1 MNATL
6 VTGADGHVGRAL
18 ARHLL
23 ERSDDALVLFVR
35 AAGVDEQRV
44 KRQKL
49 GALAV
54 HPRCRVVF
62 GDLRAPDP
70 FEAVDPDEVSAI
82 LHCAAVTSFTVDR
95 ATATEVNVIGTKK
108 ALEFAACCTRLRR
121 FGLVSTIYAC
131 GLRDGV
137 IDEAAFE
144 EAPGYANYYEWSKW
158 QAERLVLGQP
168 DLPSHVYRLATIVA
182 EDPGG
187 AVVQHNALHNTLRL
201 MYYGLLSVVPG
212 NTATRVYTTST
223 ADVARSIGSLFLHDD
238 ATGIWHVS
246 DAGSAALTLG
256 EFTEIAYEAFRADPA
271 FARRRILKPLFCD
284 HESFVSLVEG
294 IGQFGSIVSQSLQS
308 VAPFARQLYSDK
320 DVRTARTDRA
330 LGRPSPDPRGLV
342 DAAARFLVR
351 RRWGNRPK
359 TIGGGAD
366 A

>member
-6 VTGADGHVGRAL
+6 ITGADGHVGRAL
-18 ARHLL
+18 ANRLL
-23 ERSDDALVLFVR
+23 ESSDDALVLVVR
-35 AAGVDEQRV
+35 ATGVDEQRA

-70 FEAVDPDEVSAI
+70 FEALGPDDVSAI

-95 ATATEVNVIGTKK
+95 STATDVNVLGTEK
-108 ALEFAACCTRLRR
+108 ALAFAARCTRLRR

-137 IDEAAFE
+137 IDEAAFD
-144 EAPGYANYYEWSKW
+144 EAPGYANHYEWSKW

-168 DLPSHVYRLATIVA
+168 DLPWHIYRLATIVA
-182 EDPGG
+182 EDAGG
-187 AVVQHNALHNTLRL
+187 AVVQQNALHNTLRL

-223 ADVARSIGSLFLHDD
+223 AVVARAVGSLFLDTD
-238 ATGIWHVS
+238 ANGIWHLS
-246 DAGSAALTLG
+246 DAGSTALTLG
-256 EFTEIAYEAFRADPA
+256 ELTEIAYEAFRADPV

-284 HESFVSLVEG
+284 HESFLSLVEG
-294 IGQFGSIVSQSLQS
+294 VGRFGSILSRSLTS

-320 DVRTARTDRA
+320 DVRTARTDCA
-330 LGRPSPDPRGLV
+330 LGRQSPDPRGLV
-342 DAAARFLVR
+342 DATARFLVR
-351 RRWGNRPK
+351 TRWSNRLA
-359 TIGGGAD
+359 GAD
-366 A
+366 T